1 MCVCQDEICLFRHL
15 VRAGARVW
23 LAQTSYVSTKQIC
36 VCEIHLNPDE
46 MLLLPNSIV
55 FICTVQC
62 IKQDLIFLNGDNFQ

>member
-1 MCVCQDEICLFRHL
+1 MSISSPCAGG
-15 VRAGARVW
+15 RAGVAYPNELRFN
-23 LAQTSYVSTKQIC
+23 KF